1 MANYLSWQLY
11 SSLFRPPGYHVLI
24 LVQTTWLS
32 CTLLCSDPLSTMY
45 SSLFRPQVFHLLV
58 FCICTDHLVIHN
70 VLVFVQTP
78 TCLTS
83 TRLCF
88 EHVVNIVF
96 VLTTRLPS
104 SLFRPRGYHCLYSDH
119 VVTIVFVQTTRFSI
133 IFVLTTWLSSSLFRP
148 RGYRRLCSDHVV
160 YSSAGAGPTAGGGWA
175 ERLLLLHPPQPR
187 R

>member
-11 SSLFRPPGYHVLI
+11 SYLFRPPGYHVLI

-58 FCICTDHLVIHN
+58 FCICTDHLVIMY
-70 VLVFVQTP
+70 
-78 TCLTS
+78 
-83 TRLCF
+83 
-88 EHVVNIVF
+88 
-96 VLTTRLPS
+96 S

-133 IFVLTTWLSSSLFRP
+133 VFVQTTWLSSSLFRP

>member
-78 TCLTS
+78 TCLTR

-104 SLFRPRGYHCLYSDH
+104 SLFRPRGLQLCWCWTNGGWRLGGTAASAASA
-119 VVTIVFVQTTRFSI
+119 TASP
-133 IFVLTTWLSSSLFRP
+133 LSRGRSSLCW
-148 RGYRRLCSDHVV
+148 RGELLQ
-160 YSSAGAGPTAGGGWA
+160 SS
-175 ERLLLLHPPQPR
+175 LLKKITITS
-187 R
+187 